1 MRKKYVLPIILFI
14 VSFALIIGVF
24 FSTRSSSNSSISI
37 EKFISSQNGN
47 LGVKQII
54 AITEASDTFDLVFY
68 YTSNGQIAANL
79 LVKDEDGQYTELVM
93 TTTQSLNDRNQVFAS
108 SRVAY
113 LSENTL
119 YWGIAQSPDWTIN
132 HPNAHQIA
140 VDELILGYYL
150 HDKSLDEET
159 LDLKF
164 VHSES

>member
-1 MRKKYVLPIILFI
+1 MRKKYVLPLILCI
-14 VSFALIIGVF
+14 VSLALVVGVF
-24 FSTRSSSNSSISI
+24 FSTQSSSYSSISI

-54 AITEASDTFDLVFY
+54 ALTKASDMFDLVFY
-68 YTSNGQIAANL
+68 YTSSCKIAANL
-79 LVKDEDGQYTELVM
+79 LVKDENGQYIALVM
-93 TTTQSLNDRNQVFAS
+93 TTTQSLSDRNQISAS
-108 SRVAY
+108 SRIAY

-140 VDELILGYYL
+140 VDGLIFGYYL
-150 HDKSLDEET
+150 HDKSPDEEI

-164 VHSES
+164 VQSES